1 MRKIRLMSALLSI
14 LFIAGLTSIASAQE
28 MKEIKISTSM
38 SCNDCKAKIE
48 KELNGTSGIS
58 SATADLASNIVTIKY
73 DAGKMDQE
81 KIMASIK
88 KLGYK
93 AELSNSQVPAT
104 KSNCAS
110 KCGEKKQEGCCGK
123 K

>member
-1 MRKIRLMSALLSI
+1 MSALFAI
-14 LFIAGLTSIASAQE
+14 LFVAGLTSIATAQE
-28 MKEIKISTSM
+28 MKEVKISTSM

-48 KELNGTSGIS
+48 KELGNTSGIS
-58 SATADLASNIVTIKY
+58 SATADLASNVVTVKY

-81 KIMASIK
+81 KIMASIRK
-88 KLGYK
+88 MGYK
-93 AELSNSQVPAT
+93 AELCNLQAPAS